1 MNDWAKIN
9 RASSAGVVLLLLAL
23 LQTGCGPSN
32 GAKNDLPEKSQPA
45 NASLFTV
52 SQDQLSHLHIVPVRR
67 TAWRTSVETTG
78 TVDWDADHTTSA
90 ITQVSGPITRIV
102 VDYGS
107 HVRAGDPLLY
117 VASPD
122 ISNAIATYKK
132 ARDQQELALKA
143 LNRMK
148 ELLAHGAAAEK
159 DLEAAQAT
167 YNDAATDVQNSLQAL
182 RIFAITPQQLKNAEE
197 QGVPISPD
205 LAVRAPISGTVVQ
218 KLVMPGQLIQAGS
231 TTCFMLSDT
240 STVWVQGHIFDRD
253 LASVRVGDPVQAS
266 SSSLGRIFH
275 GRVSYIG
282 AMVDPDTRTTP
293 VRIVTRNPGDLLKK
307 DMYLDA
313 VIHTKTETRALS
325 VPVSAVLHDSE
336 NEPFVYVEVQPREF
350 ERRSVTLG
358 TQQDGSV
365 EIRTGLKEGEEVVS
379 EGSVFLQFANSY
391 Q

>member
-1 MNDWAKIN
+1 MSDWAKIN
-9 RASSAGVVLLLLAL
+9 RASSAGVLLLLLAL
-23 LQTGCGPSN
+23 LQTGCGASN
-32 GAKNDLPEKSQPA
+32 EAKTDLPDKAQPID
-45 NASLFTV
+45 ASLFTV
-52 SQDQLSHLHIVPVRR
+52 SQDQLPHLRLIPVRR
-67 TAWRTSVETTG
+67 AAWRTRIDTTG

-90 ITQVSGPITRIV
+90 ITQVSGPITRIL

-122 ISNAIATYKK
+122 ISNAIATYRK
-132 ARDQQELALKA
+132 AQDQQELALKA

-148 ELLAHGAAAEK
+148 ELLAHGAAAQK
-159 DLEAAQAT
+159 DMEAAQAA

-182 RIFAITPQQLKNAEE
+182 KIFAITPQQLKNAEE

-205 LAVRAPISGTVVQ
+205 LAVRAPITGTVVQ
-218 KLVMPGQLIQAGS
+218 KLVTPGQLIQAGS
-231 TTCFMLSDT
+231 TTCFLLSDT

-253 LASVRVGDPVQAS
+253 LPSVHVGDPVEES
-266 SSSLGRIFH
+266 SSSLGRTFQ

-293 VRIVTRNPGDLLKK
+293 VRIVTRNSGDLLKK

-313 VIHTKTETRALS
+313 VIRTKTEKNVLS

-336 NEPFVYVEVQPREF
+336 NEPFVYVEVHPRTF
-350 ERRSVTLG
+350 ARRSVALG
-358 TQQDGSV
+358 AQQDGAV
-365 EIRTGLKEGEEVVS
+365 EIRNGLKEGEDVVS
-379 EGSVFLQFANSY
+379 EGSVFLQFASSY